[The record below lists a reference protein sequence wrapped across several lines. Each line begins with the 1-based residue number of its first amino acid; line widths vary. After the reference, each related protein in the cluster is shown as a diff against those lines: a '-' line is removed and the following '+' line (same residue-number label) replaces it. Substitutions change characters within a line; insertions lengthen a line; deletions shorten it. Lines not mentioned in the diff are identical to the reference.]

1 MVNLPNRV
9 PPEFGEL
16 GSMGFEGWF
25 HERTL
30 WVTARLFGSAT
41 LVLFFNQPAGAVGL
55 SGGSQFDPSKL
66 TGADDTDRS
75 VLADSESMAFEF
87 AALLRDAAEL
97 VEVPQAAGDLVD
109 GADDDAW
116 CSSIDLVTE

>member
-1 MVNLPNRV
+1 
-9 PPEFGEL
+9 
-16 GSMGFEGWF
+16 MGFEGWF

-30 WVTARLFGSAT
+30 GVSPRLFGTAT
-41 LVLFFNQPAGAVGL
+41 LILFFDQPAGAVGL
-55 SGGSQFDPSKL
+55 GDGSQFDPSKL
-66 TGADDTDRS
+66 AGADDADRS
-75 VLADSESMAFEF
+75 VLADSESMSFEF

-116 CSSIDLVTE
+116 CSSIDLVAE